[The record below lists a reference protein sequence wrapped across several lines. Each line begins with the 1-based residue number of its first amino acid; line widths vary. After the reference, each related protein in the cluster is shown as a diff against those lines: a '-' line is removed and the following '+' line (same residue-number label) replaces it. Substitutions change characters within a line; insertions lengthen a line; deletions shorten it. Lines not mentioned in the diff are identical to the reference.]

1 MKSICFVSTLAYPL
15 FNPSVSDSVG
25 GAETQQ
31 KILAEELVRR
41 RYSVS
46 FVVGDYGQDAI
57 EEVGNIRLFKCKTA
71 KNRNTLLNIP
81 GTYRSLAKAMKAAD
95 ADLYTQRTN
104 PFYTGQVALWCK
116 MRGKRFV
123 YFTGHDSNCD
133 VSFLP
138 KPMNSLVFLA
148 YKMGLNIADEIVVQS
163 KAQQEMLRKNFSH
176 ESTII
181 RSLFNKSSVTEESI
195 NVKQNKVISVGT
207 MLPKKRPE
215 IFIELAGYFPN
226 IEFHLIG
233 SGKKDYVN
241 KLRHDSAE
249 SNNVKFLGTL
259 KNEKLAEEYRSA
271 KALIMTSSAEGF
283 PNVFLEAW
291 HYGTPILS
299 LGIDPDGLLSMGAG
313 LKSDSFEELKAAL
326 TKLLEDEQLGAEFVT
341 AGRKILKDEFNF
353 SNSVD
358 SILKVTGLA

>member
-1 MKSICFVSTLAYPL
+1 MNSICFISTLAYPL
-15 FNPSVSDSVG
+15 FDPNVSDSVG

-41 RYSVS
+41 GYSVS
-46 FVVGDYGQDAI
+46 FVVEDYGQDAI
-57 EEVGNIRLFKCKTA
+57 EEVDKIRLYKCKTA

-95 ADLYTQRTN
+95 ADLYTQRAN

-148 YKMGLNIADEIVVQS
+148 YKMGLNIADEIIVQT
-163 KAQQEMLRKNFSH
+163 KNQKEMLRKNFGH

-181 RSLFNKSSVTEESI
+181 RSLFNKSSATEKPI

-207 MLPKKRPE
+207 LSPKKRPE
-215 IFIELAGYFPN
+215 IFIELAGYLPDV
-226 IEFHLIG
+226 EFHLIG

-241 KLRHDSAE
+241 KLRHNSAKL
-249 SNNVKFLGTL
+249 NNVKFLGTL
-259 KNEKLAEEYRSA
+259 KGGELAEEYRSA
-271 KALIMTSSAEGF
+271 KALIMTASAEGF

-299 LGIDPDGLLSMGAG
+299 LGIDPDGLLSMGGG
-313 LKSDSFEELKAAL
+313 LKSESFEELKTSL
-326 TKLLEDEQLGAEFVT
+326 MNLIEDEKQGDELVN

-353 SNSVD
+353 SISVE
-358 SILKVTGLA
+358 SILKVTSLA